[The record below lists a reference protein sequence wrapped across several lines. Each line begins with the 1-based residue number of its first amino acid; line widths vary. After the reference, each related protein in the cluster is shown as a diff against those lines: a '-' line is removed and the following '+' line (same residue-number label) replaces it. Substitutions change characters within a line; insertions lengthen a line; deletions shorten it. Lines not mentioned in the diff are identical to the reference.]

1 MAGKTWFGWIATRK
15 WEMRLGVMAAL
26 AIGVLLGTLIT
37 SGVRASRQNGGTV
50 TPALAVQSPAQLS
63 STFRGVANA
72 VEPAV
77 VNISTEAVIRG
88 PRAHRIPNVP
98 DPFQDFFERFFDS
111 PGPRTERSLGSGVIV
126 DPAGYILTNNH
137 VIEGADRITVRLSG
151 DSEQFPATVVGVDT
165 ETDLAVIKIQSDRP
179 LPAAD
184 MGDSDAP
191 QVGDWVL
198 AIGSPFGLDAT
209 VTAGIISYKGRP
221 GSQQFQRFIQTDAAI
236 NRGNSG
242 GPLVNLAGQV
252 IGINTAIVSSQG
264 VYAGVGFALPS
275 NTAVQ
280 VYNQIVEHGRV
291 VRGSIGITF
300 RSADSENEAILRTLG
315 ADYGVV
321 VSEVVPGGPADQAGL
336 SRGDVITHVDGK
348 EIHDGDRLVDI
359 VASAPIGKGIPIGY
373 IRDKQPGQTMVGV
386 EERTKVFPQIAGGLT
401 GEEPDDEAQA
411 RLGLSLEELTPAM
424 ARSMRLD
431 PDDSGLIVRSV
442 EPGSFAA
449 DIGVQRGDVILE
461 FNNERVVSLSQF
473 LALQRELEAG
483 GDVVF
488 WLKRR
493 TMSGWTGLYLG
504 GTLPE

>member
-1 MAGKTWFGWIATRK
+1 
-15 WEMRLGVMAAL
+15 MRLGVMAAL

-37 SGVRASRQNGGTV
+37 SGVGATRQNGSSAAPT
-50 TPALAVQSPAQLS
+50 LAVQSPTQLS
-63 STFRGVANA
+63 STFREVANE

-88 PRAHRIPNVP
+88 PRARRVPNVP
-98 DPFQDFFERFFDS
+98 DPFQDFFDRFFDS
-111 PGPRTERSLGSGVIV
+111 PGEPRTERSLGSGVIV
-126 DPAGYILTNNH
+126 DAAGYILTNNH
-137 VIEGADRITVRLSG
+137 VVEGADRITVQLSG
-151 DSEQFPATVVGVDT
+151 DSEQFAATLVGTDT
-165 ETDLAVIKIQSDRP
+165 ETDLAVIKIESERP

-184 MGDSDAP
+184 LGDSDSG

-280 VYNQIVEHGRV
+280 VYNQIVQHGRV
-291 VRGSIGITF
+291 VRGSVGITF
-300 RSADSENEAILRTLG
+300 RSADSENVAILRTLG

-321 VSEVVPGGPADQAGL
+321 VSEVVPGGPADKAGL
-336 SRGDVITHVDGK
+336 NRGDVITHVDGT
-348 EIHDGDRLVDI
+348 EIHEGDRLVDI
-359 VASAPIGKGIPIGY
+359 IANTSIGKEIPIHY
-373 IRDKQPGQTMVGV
+373 IRDKEPGQTMVRV
-386 EERTKVFPQIAGGLT
+386 EERTKIFPQLGGGVT
-401 GEEPDDEAQA
+401 GEEPGDEAEA

-424 ARSMRLD
+424 VRSMRLD

-461 FNNERVVSLSQF
+461 FNNQRVASLTQF

-483 GDVVF
+483 GDAVF

-493 TMSGWTGLYLG
+493 TLSGWTGLYLG